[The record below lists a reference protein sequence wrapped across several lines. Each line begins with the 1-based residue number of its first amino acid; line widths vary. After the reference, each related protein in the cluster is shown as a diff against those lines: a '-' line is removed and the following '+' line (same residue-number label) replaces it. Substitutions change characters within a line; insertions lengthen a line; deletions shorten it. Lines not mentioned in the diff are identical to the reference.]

1 MSFGASLRVF
11 KHALVY
17 CIFVHLVYLSIVS
30 DHPRAPKLNV
40 GIPTSIPSGSSCVPQ
55 EPACPIQM
63 LTSTTAAKVRAHR
76 KVTVVAGNVRHESI
90 KTLPIMGGRH
100 CFSSRSC
107 RHASSST
114 SSCRDQSSTSFSS
127 SSNQDLSCTDLKNQ
141 GHCSH
146 SEHGA
151 DIKKEC
157 PVSCGVCTGTT
168 RTGDGGP
175 CSVSSSCSSGV
186 CRGGNCCNA
195 KGRSDGCS
203 DCDSDGD
210 CSICTS
216 GYTKKSYECFA
227 TEHYESSAYSC
238 KSDTT
243 IFGTADVRLSNGLTD
258 DTGYSWAQCDKE
270 CTDKSACQSFVYLP
284 SNG

>member
-1 MSFGASLRVF
+1 MCSAGA
-11 KHALVY
+11 
-17 CIFVHLVYLSIVS
+17 CLSDS
-30 DHPRAPKLNV
+30 DAYINNCCQ
-40 GIPTSIPSGSSCVPQ
+40 GSCASEGYSGCWECPTREHQ
-55 EPACPIQM
+55 D
-63 LTSTTAAKVRAHR
+63 ST
-76 KVTVVAGNVRHESI
+76 NY
-90 KTLPIMGGRH
+90 GGRH